1 MIIQLNLI
9 GDINQFV
16 QGSRFYDGQI
26 FIEQD
31 GQKVNAKS
39 ILGVYALDLSNPI
52 HVSIESD
59 REDVKDNFYN
69 FIKKWEVSD

>member
-16 QGSRFYDGQI
+16 QGSRFYEGQI

-39 ILGVYALDLSNPI
+39 ILGVYALDLSKPI